1 MTRHARNCTAG
12 AVYTYHEKK
21 KDAANSGFG
30 TTSRRIGKDSVKS
43 FDCCS
48 LTLQPCRNPVITK
61 DGYLFDKE
69 AILTYII
76 SKKNE
81 YSRKMK
87 EFEKQ
92 VKQDEEEEA
101 AKANAEQQKKL
112 DKFISTEKNIVSSK
126 TATLNVEI
134 PSTSGAISNVSLGK
148 RKELPSFWV
157 PSQTPAAKVSR
168 LDKPDSKIY
177 CPVSNKPLKAKDL
190 IEVKFT
196 LVKDP
201 SDKKSLIAKE
211 NRYMCAVTHD
221 ILSNSVPCAVLKP
234 TGDVV
239 TIECVEKIIKKDMIH
254 PLTNEKLS
262 DSDIIILQRGGTGF
276 ATTNE
281 KLEAKEQKPCLQV

>member
-12 AVYTYHEKK
+12 AVYTYHEKQ

-61 DGYLFDKE
+61 EGYLFDKE

-87 EFEKQ
+87 EYEKQ
-92 VKQDEEEEA
+92 VKQDEEEQT
-101 AKANAEQQKKL
+101 AKDNAEAQKKL

-126 TATLNVEI
+126 AITLNDQ

-157 PSQTPAAKVSR
+157 PSQTPAAKMSR
-168 LDKPDSKIY
+168 IEKPDSKVY

-201 SDKKSLIAKE
+201 ADKKSLIAKE

-221 ILSNSVPCAVLKP
+221 ILNNSVPCAVLKT

-239 TIECVEKIIKKDMIH
+239 TIECIEKLIKKDMIH

-262 DSDIIILQRGGTGF
+262 ESDIIPLQRGGTGF